1 MNLLDRFVSARF
13 WLAPAFVAIYY
24 TQSILPSSLR
34 CVKHVCLAGLIAIL
48 FAAILANL
56 RWIPDYRSRLRS
68 GMDFLCAHK
77 DGMPE
82 EKEILAQIRW
92 TNAKILAIIAMILE
106 LLVNYEKLELF
117 SLRDQVPL
125 MVLALL
131 ILVALFDAALD
142 LEAEWTT
149 SALSATRSTNS
160 QGVNKLLLSH
170 AIWNTNQFREEQ
182 TKLYRELHGEK
193 QPAAHFHGA
202 KHLQITFRS
211 FTATAQN
218 LISFA
223 ILVVAGTAALAIRML
238 WLQW

>member
-1 MNLLDRFVSARF
+1 MGCRKKRRYWPKFGGR
-13 WLAPAFVAIYY
+13 
-24 TQSILPSSLR
+24 
-34 CVKHVCLAGLIAIL
+34 
-48 FAAILANL
+48 
-56 RWIPDYRSRLRS
+56 
-68 GMDFLCAHK
+68 
-77 DGMPE
+77 
-82 EKEILAQIRW
+82 
-92 TNAKILAIIAMILE
+92 NAKILAIIAMILE
-106 LLVNYEKLELF
+106 LLVNYERLELF

-170 AIWNTNQFREEQ
+170 TIWNTNQFREEQ
-182 TKLYRELHGEK
+182 RKLYHDLHGEK
-193 QPAAHFHGA
+193 QPAAHFHG